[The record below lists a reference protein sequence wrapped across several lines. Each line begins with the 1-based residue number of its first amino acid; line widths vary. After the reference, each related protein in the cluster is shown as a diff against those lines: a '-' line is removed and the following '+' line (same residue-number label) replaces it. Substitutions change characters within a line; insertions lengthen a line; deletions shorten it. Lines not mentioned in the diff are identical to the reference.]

1 MCVCVSVC
9 ACVMA
14 SGMGHTTAG
23 RPARKR
29 EDQLSPRAAAPADGG
44 TKGSLTSGLAGRLST
59 ASSQPP
65 SDGLGASFWS
75 DPSPWGWFPAPDG
88 GRRLWTHPPSPPRF
102 STPSRI
108 RAAEPWS
115 GRCARP
121 GDGRGRGPGSPPPPE
136 PRPLSRSSKNR
147 SDRLAD
153 PPAAGLLS
161 SVQNKPPPTPPD
173 HPIEV
178 SGFAAL
184 RSWGGG

>member
-14 SGMGHTTAG
+14 SGTGHTTAG

-59 ASSQPP
+59 ASSEPP

-88 GRRLWTHPPSPPRF
+88 GRRLWTHPPSPLRF

-108 RAAEPWS
+108 RAAGAVVGQVCP
-115 GRCARP
+115 AR
-121 GDGRGRGPGSPPPPE
+121 RRQGPGAGQPPSPRAEAPQQKFQE
-136 PRPLSRSSKNR
+136 Q
-147 SDRLAD
+147 
-153 PPAAGLLS
+153 
-161 SVQNKPPPTPPD
+161 V
-173 HPIEV
+173 
-178 SGFAAL
+178 
-184 RSWGGG
+184 